1 MELLSNTLINTFR
14 NYIPNKKI
22 KFKYGEA
29 LWINKNIKVALR
41 KRFRLTKRYYVNGQV
56 QSDFNLLPSHSK
68 KCTEIIL
75 SAKNEYMLRMSKKLN
90 DSLNAPKSYWS
101 ICNWFLNNIKMAS
114 IPALFVMP
122 LLLTLNIFH
131 TLFYSIVNFW

>member
-41 KRFRLTKRYYVNGQV
+41 KRFRLPKRYYVNAQ
-56 QSDFNLLPSHSK
+56 
-68 KCTEIIL
+68 E
-75 SAKNEYMLRMSKKLN
+75 
-90 DSLNAPKSYWS
+90 
-101 ICNWFLNNIKMAS
+101 
-114 IPALFVMP
+114 
-122 LLLTLNIFH
+122 
-131 TLFYSIVNFW
+131 

>member
-122 LLLTLNIFH
+122 LLLTLNTFH
-131 TLFYSIVNFW
+131 TLFYSIVNF

>member
-29 LWINKNIKVALR
+29 LSINKNIKVALR

-131 TLFYSIVNFW
+131 TLFYSIVNF

>member
-56 QSDFNLLPSHSK
+56 QSDFSLLPSHSK

>member
-1 MELLSNTLINTFR
+1 MELLSSTLINTFR

-131 TLFYSIVNFW
+131 TLFYSIVNF

>member
-41 KRFRLTKRYYVNGQV
+41 KRFRLTERYYVNGQV

-131 TLFYSIVNFW
+131 TLFYSIVNF

>member
-56 QSDFNLLPSHSK
+56 QSDFKLLPSHSK

-131 TLFYSIVNFW
+131 TLFYSIVNF

>member
-29 LWINKNIKVALR
+29 LWINQNIKVALR

-56 QSDFNLLPSHSK
+56 QSDFNLLPGHSK

-131 TLFYSIVNFW
+131 TLFYSIVNF

>member
-41 KRFRLTKRYYVNGQV
+41 KRFRLTKRYYVNGPV

-131 TLFYSIVNFW
+131 TLFYSIVNF